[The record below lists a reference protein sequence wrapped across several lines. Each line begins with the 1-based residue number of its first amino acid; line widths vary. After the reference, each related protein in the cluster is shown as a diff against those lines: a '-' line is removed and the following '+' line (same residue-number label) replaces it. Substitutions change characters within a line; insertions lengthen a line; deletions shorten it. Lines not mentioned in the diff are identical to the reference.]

1 MTAHVSSGIS
11 KRGGRTSIC
20 SAGAAGALQCQ
31 TGHEHPEERPGPPG
45 GHEPSAQRRP
55 ARLEDA
61 QRNLKTG
68 SGDRTSR
75 RLLRRHGATARRP
88 AVRNSTIAK
97 DSSGRCR
104 NMTIWRVCCL
114 RRLSAEGSRESA
126 DPAQMPLCLASSLG
140 YLMRP
145 LLGDEVQRMTG
156 RPIRREVGV
165 DYGA

>member
-1 MTAHVSSGIS
+1 MF
-11 KRGGRTSIC
+11 GGC
-20 SAGAAGALQCQ
+20 CWCAAVPDWA
-31 TGHEHPEERPGPPG
+31 HEHPEERPGPPG

-145 LLGDEVQRMTG
+145 LLGDEVQKMTG